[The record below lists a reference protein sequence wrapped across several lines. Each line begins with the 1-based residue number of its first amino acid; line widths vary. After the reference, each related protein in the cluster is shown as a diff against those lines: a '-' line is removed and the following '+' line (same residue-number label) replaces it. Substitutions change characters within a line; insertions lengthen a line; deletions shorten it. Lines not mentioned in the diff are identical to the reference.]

1 MIFFFGIDSDK
12 GYLFWWIQVLVL
24 NGLFRK
30 DLFLDVS
37 LRIGFQGMDITI
49 MAHHLGDFRLSVMP
63 NCGLVKESSKGWHRR
78 AVRES
83 PQNPLNSSLG
93 IIIIICPDNCILYC
107 KVTLL
112 AECASGDSALISG
125 ADEAGVMKGILYW
138 PVDGRLV
145 NGRSVLTWW
154 WCLFLFKDW
163 WQIWT
168 SHSDVCEC

>member
-1 MIFFFGIDSDK
+1 MNTSISAKWSVQKRFVFRCFFTDWFPRDGHHHHGPPFGRLQVIGYAKLWFSK
-12 GYLFWWIQVLVL
+12 GILQRVT
-24 NGLFRK
+24 
-30 DLFLDVS
+30 S
-37 LRIGFQGMDITI
+37 
-49 MAHHLGDFRLSVMP
+49 S
-63 NCGLVKESSKGWHRR
+63 SSKGI
-78 AVRES
+78 